1 MPVRTAAPAN
11 FFDDDDPSGKRARGM
26 GAGKRWWRFRSAW
39 ANVQSRANDHPGR
52 GTDKAPM
59 GKLFTLRAQNTLDIE
74 HLYRCYGGTVARR
87 VRRFVPPCDVEEVV
101 HEVFLKAME
110 RQSAFRGDASPVT
123 WLYHIATNHCLNRIR
138 DHKRRQE
145 LLFENRDLPW
155 ILPTRVGDTEKHVL
169 LEQVWSKLDETLTT
183 IAMYYFIDGLTHD
196 EIARITGTSR
206 RTVGNRIEALK
217 AQVNA
222 LTGGA

>member
-1 MPVRTAAPAN
+1 MHATMAPASN
-11 FFDDDDPSGKRARGM
+11 FFDAPGLPGNHGTRLKNAIKGRWGVMGPTPPRTQRTDSTAGAMVKLLKFRAR
-26 GAGKRWWRFRSAW
+26 K
-39 ANVQSRANDHPGR
+39 
-52 GTDKAPM
+52 
-59 GKLFTLRAQNTLDIE
+59 TLNIE
-74 HLYRCYGGTVARR
+74 DLYRRYGGTVARR

-110 RQSAFRGDASPVT
+110 REASFRGDASPVT

-145 LLFENRDLPW
+145 LLFENRELPW
-155 ILPTRVGDTEKHVL
+155 ILPADAPDTESTVF
-169 LEQVWSKLDETLTT
+169 LEQLWSQLDDTLTMVG
-183 IAMYYFIDGLTHD
+183 IYYFVDGLTHE

-217 AQVNA
+217 AQAKA
-222 LTGGA
+222 LLGDAS